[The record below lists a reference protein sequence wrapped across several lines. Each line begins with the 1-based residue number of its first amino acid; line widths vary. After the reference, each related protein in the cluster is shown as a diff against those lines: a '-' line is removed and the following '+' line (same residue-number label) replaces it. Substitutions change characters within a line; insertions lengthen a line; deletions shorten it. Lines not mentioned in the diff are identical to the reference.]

1 MIDLAILKAFGSTQ
15 ERLREVF
22 TAIATDE
29 PKPPKETSEQAS
41 ERKKRNRQRST
52 DIDNRNK
59 LERIIQSRVEEG
71 LSNSLRNWRIYSAVD
86 LAWDSTIIVK
96 DALPL
101 LLYAQGKVDV
111 GRCAEMLSTCKNGE
125 DYILRDEKGAAKSID
140 LGGFLQAEFNLVRSV
155 IGRRHAAQVNK
166 YNNLWPFYHYESR
179 TTSVV
184 GKLRADAMSQRAD
197 IMADQFGIRHHDA
210 QVIRDGML
218 YAHSVDFPRCAW
230 ECEKQWRRKGVGSNP
245 KDVESYVVK
254 EGISWHNPHPTRI
267 FHDTAYPLTSLNS
280 DTGCEFIGFWD
291 VVRYRDVDNN
301 PDYFNKNIISFNS
314 KFWGPGGLT
323 TTYLD
328 YFNQYN
334 FTIKPPTNTSVDI
347 AKSNDRL
354 SNVGFYSGDY
364 GDTSVFVT
372 NYYAKI
378 VPKEYGIG
386 DYPFPVW
393 VRMVLA
399 NYTVIFAEFIPSRP
413 CAVLSI
419 NESDG
424 RLVNVSMAMDVLQ
437 YQQHM
442 TNLLMHLMYL
452 LQIEAF
458 KAIGVNSD
466 GLEKKDLEA
475 VLKMLRAENW
485 YAKPIVY
492 PYSLVKKLEALGSA
506 TGKAVE
512 DIISISESKSGHS
525 IQTVLD
531 SMFKLLGFV
540 ERLIAMSPNEQGQPA
555 PREISATE
563 VTEIS
568 NTTSSV
574 YSAISD
580 CIDEFRE
587 AKKIIIYESTIC
599 CSKADVNLPVKGRYT
614 QSTIQKA
621 GFIIAEGED
630 IDVSDRAKQYTI
642 IGTPKA
648 LVHEYIFS
656 GRDGSERP
664 VSTQAANTLTQLVGY
679 VMSVPAVAQKVGK
692 GKIYEIFNEIF
703 RQSGAG
709 IDLNL
714 EMAEGEDDS
723 IGEDEMQAIKSTVEQ
738 LTQYMQQLAT
748 QVQNNSTEIQGQ
760 GQVNEKQ
767 EAAIEMLTQLADQVR
782 KSALSIKALEDKNDE
797 INKRLV
803 ETIPYKD
810 APDTVKAQMEQ
821 HAGFIPATAAQRAAS
836 KKTEKPAAK

>member
-15 ERLREVF
+15 QRLKEVF
-22 TAIATDE
+22 TAVATDE
-29 PKPPKETSEQAS
+29 TKPARENADQAAA
-41 ERKKRNRQRST
+41 RKKRIRQRST

-59 LERIIQSRVEEG
+59 LERVIQSRVEEG

-86 LAWDSTIIVK
+86 LAWDSSIIVR

-101 LLYAQGKVDV
+101 LLYAQGKIDV
-111 GRCAEMLSTCKNGE
+111 GRAADMLATCKNGE
-125 DYILRDEKGAAKSID
+125 NYIERDAKGNATSID

-184 GKLRADAMSQRAD
+184 GRFRADAMSQRAD
-197 IMADQFGIRHHDA
+197 IMADQFGIRHHDG
-210 QVIRDGML
+210 QVVRDAML
-218 YAHSVDFPRCAW
+218 YAHSVDFPRCCW
-230 ECEKQWRRKGVGSNP
+230 EVEKQWRKKTALSDP
-245 KDVESYVVK
+245 TDVETYVVK

-280 DTGCEFIGFWD
+280 DTGCDYVGFWD

-334 FTIKPPTNTSVDI
+334 FTIKPPVNSPIDL

-372 NYYAKI
+372 NYYQKI
-378 VPKEYGIG
+378 VPKDYGIG

-393 VRMVLA
+393 VRLVLA

-419 NESDG
+419 NESDT

-466 GLEKKDLEA
+466 GLEKKDVEA

-492 PYSLVKKLEALGSA
+492 PYSLVKKLEALGNA

-512 DIISISESKSGHS
+512 DIISISEAKTGQS
-525 IQTVLD
+525 IQSVLD
-531 SMFKLLGFV
+531 AMFKLLGFV

-563 VTEIS
+563 VTEIAS
-568 NTTSSV
+568 TTSSV

-587 AKKIIIYESTIC
+587 AKKIIIYESTVC
-599 CSKADVNLPVKGRYT
+599 CSTADVNLPIKGRYT
-614 QSTIQKA
+614 TETIKKA
-621 GFIIAEGED
+621 GFTIPVGED
-630 IDVSDRAKQYTI
+630 LDVSVRPKQHTV
-642 IGTPKA
+642 IGSAKA

-664 VSTQAANTLTQLVGY
+664 VNTQAANTLTQLVGY
-679 VMSVPAVAQKVGK
+679 VMSVPAVAQKIGK
-692 GKIYEIFNEIF
+692 AKIYEIFNEIF

-714 EMAEGEDDS
+714 EMAEGEDDTL
-723 IGEDEMQAIKSTVEQ
+723 GEDEMQMLKSTVEQ
-738 LTQYMQQLAT
+738 LTQYMQQLAM
-748 QVQNNSTEIQGQ
+748 QVQGNSTELQKQ
-760 GQVNEKQ
+760 GQVNADQ
-767 EAAIEMLTQLADQVR
+767 ESAIEMLTKLADQVR
-782 KSALSIKALEDKNDE
+782 KNALSIKKIEEKHDE
-797 INKRLV
+797 MNNRLA
-803 ETIPYKD
+803 ETIDYKE
-810 APDTVKAQMEQ
+810 APDTIKAQLEQ
-821 HAGFIPATAAQRAAS
+821 RAGFVPATSAQRAAS
-836 KKTEKPAAK
+836 REKAAPKK